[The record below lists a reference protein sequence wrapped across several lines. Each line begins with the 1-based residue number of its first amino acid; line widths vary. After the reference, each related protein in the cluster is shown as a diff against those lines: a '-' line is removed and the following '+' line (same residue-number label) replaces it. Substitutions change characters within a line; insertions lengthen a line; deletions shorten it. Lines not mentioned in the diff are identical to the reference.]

1 MLDNTRNEQKDLS
14 KLLSNLGDYIEHDEF
29 STECFKSNYEIIK
42 SFILQKKFEGCSV
55 ETLKN
60 YSSSLIRFSKFTGK
74 NLFDITS
81 DDIKDYLKSY
91 QEIHMCKSI
100 TIDSIR
106 RILLSFYTWAVNEE
120 FILKNPCLKIHK
132 IKVSSTIKKPFTDE
146 ELEKIKD
153 ACTCYRD
160 LAIVEFLYSS
170 GVRVSELCALD
181 IADIDFENRETLV
194 YGKGSKER
202 VVYFDAKTKLHL
214 QRYLNL
220 RIDTNQALFIK
231 RKYPFERLDKS
242 GVEFIVKELGNIAGA
257 EDVHPHRFRRT
268 FATNLLDKGVPIE
281 QVKVLLGHS
290 RIDTTLIY
298 ANINQQSVKINHARY
313 MRD

>member
-1 MLDNTRNEQKDLS
+1 MN
-14 KLLSNLGDYIEHDEF
+14 EF

-106 RILLSFYTWAVNEE
+106 RILLSFYTWEVNEE

-132 IKVSSTIKKPFTDE
+132 IKVSSTIK
-146 ELEKIKD
+146 
-153 ACTCYRD
+153 
-160 LAIVEFLYSS
+160 
-170 GVRVSELCALD
+170 
-181 IADIDFENRETLV
+181 
-194 YGKGSKER
+194 
-202 VVYFDAKTKLHL
+202 
-214 QRYLNL
+214 
-220 RIDTNQALFIK
+220 
-231 RKYPFERLDKS
+231 
-242 GVEFIVKELGNIAGA
+242 
-257 EDVHPHRFRRT
+257 
-268 FATNLLDKGVPIE
+268 NLLQTKNL
-281 QVKVLLGHS
+281 K
-290 RIDTTLIY
+290 R
-298 ANINQQSVKINHARY
+298 
-313 MRD
+313 